1 MLVAGTFYD
10 FRPSAA
16 DPNGDPLTF
25 SINKR
30 PRWATFDPSTGRLH
44 GTPVVSDV
52 GKIKGVQISV
62 SDGTSKKS
70 LGKFSIKVVAGKPPT
85 ISGAPGTAVTEGQ
98 AYAFQPTAADS
109 DLQTLRYGIIN
120 KPTWATFD
128 AATGRLSG
136 TPPKGSA
143 GTYANVGISVT
154 DGASTASLASF
165 TITVAAAANAAPQI
179 LGTPPGSVQVGQ
191 TYDFVPAAADADGD
205 TLRFAIVNAPSWAS
219 FDSTNGR
226 LTGKPQAGN
235 EGPYADIVISV
246 SDSKLISFLPPFT
259 ITVAAAPANKPVTP
273 NSPPTISGTAPAE
286 RRRRR
291 AYAFQPSASDVDA
304 DPLTYSASN
313 LPAWL
318 AINAGTGRVS
328 GVAPTGSAGTYTGI
342 VVTVSDGKASVSL
355 PAFSITV
362 TKAAPTNAPPTITGS
377 PATGVKAGQEY
388 SFRPTASDADGDALS
403 YSIGNKPAWL
413 TFNFATGQLLGT
425 PSDANVGTYSNIR
438 VTVSDG
444 KSSATLPAFSITVSA
459 SSSVNSPP
467 KISGSP
473 AASVKEGIAYSFTP
487 SASDPDGQALRFGI
501 ANMPAWAV
509 FDNVT
514 GRMSGTPDVGTAGVY
529 SNIVISVSDGQVSA
543 TLPAF
548 SVTVVPATQPNQA
561 PTISG
566 TPATSVSVGQAYSFQ
581 PGASDPDGQV
591 LAFGIANKPDWANF
605 DIATGKLTGTPAAA
619 DVATYANVVISVS
632 DGAAL
637 GDAAGLQHRRQS
649 PGHRLGRADLD
660 RPDPE
665 RGRHPADQPG
675 RLQDPL
681 RLVLRGP
688 EPGGGRPEPGP
699 HQRHDRGPGRRY
711 LVLHGRLVHQYGC
724 RERPD
729 RRRLQDDPVGSRGLS
744 PQGTVPSFRSRRG
757 QSPGTGQSLP
767 F

>member
-1 MLVAGTFYD
+1 MT
-10 FRPSAA
+10 SA
-16 DPNGDPLTF
+16 
-25 SINKR
+25 SIK
-30 PRWATFDPSTGRLH
+30 A
-44 GTPVVSDV
+44 
-52 GKIKGVQISV
+52 IQISV
-62 SDGTSKKS
+62 SDGTSRKS
-70 LGKFSIKVVAGKPPT
+70 LGKFSIKVVKGQPPT

-98 AYAFQPTAADS
+98 AYVFQPTAADS

-128 AATGRLSG
+128 PATGRLSG

-143 GTYANVGISVT
+143 GAYANVGISVT

-165 TITVAAAANAAPQI
+165 TITVAAAANAAPQMM
-179 LGTPPGSVQVGQ
+179 GTPSGSVQVGQ

-205 TLRFAIVNAPSWAS
+205 ALRFAVVNAPSWAS
-219 FDSTNGR
+219 FDATTGR

-246 SDSKLISFLPPFT
+246 SDGKVFGFLPPFT
-259 ITVAAAPANKPVTP
+259 ITVAAAPANKPVSPSNT
-273 NSPPTISGTAPAE
+273 PPTISGTAPASAGE
-286 RRRRR
+286 GA
-291 AYAFQPSASDVDA
+291 AYAFQPSASDVDG
-304 DPLTYSASN
+304 DTLTFSVSN
-313 LPAWL
+313 TPAWL
-318 AINAGTGRVS
+318 AINTSTGRL
-328 GVAPTGSAGTYTGI
+328 GGTPPAGSAGTYSGI

-362 TKAAPTNAPPTITGS
+362 TKAAPTNSPPTITGS
-377 PATGVKAGQEY
+377 PPTGVKAGQEY
-388 SFRPTASDADGDALS
+388 SFRATVADADGDALS
-403 YSIGNKPAWL
+403 YAIGNKPAWL
-413 TFNFATGQLLGT
+413 NFNFTTGQLLGT
-425 PSDANVGTYSNIR
+425 PSDAQVGTYSNIR
-438 VTVSDG
+438 ITVSDG
-444 KSSATLPAFSITVSA
+444 KSSVALPAFSITVSA
-459 SSSVNSPP
+459 SSSANSPP

-514 GRMSGTPDVGTAGVY
+514 GRMSGTPAVGTAGVY

-605 DIATGKLTGTPAAA
+605 DVTTGSLTGTPADA
-619 DVATYANVVISVS
+619 DVAYVLERRDLGI
-632 DGAAL
+632 GRRRL

-675 RLQDPL
+675 GLQDPL
-681 RLVLRGP
+681 RLVLRCP
-688 EPGGGRPEPGP
+688 EPGGGRPEPGH
-699 HQRHDRGPGRRY
+699 HQRYDREPGRRH
-711 LVLHGRLVHQYGC
+711 LVLHGRLVHQYRR

-729 RRRLQDDPVGSRGLS
+729 RGRLQDDPVGE
-744 PQGTVPSFRSRRG
+744 GTVPSEGGLSPASDRVGRRDSSPGRG
-757 QSPGTGQSLP
+757 QSPHGKLP
-767 F
+767 VLNPFHKFRPLSPCIIHG